1 MRRRIRYTFPVATF
15 SYTAEKTDGEIYQ
28 GIAEAP
34 DRFELYQ
41 IIRQEGGRLLH
52 LSDESAPSFLS
63 LKRWDVLL
71 TRVSQQQKI
80 IFARNLGSMLSAGLS
95 LARALSV
102 MERET
107 KNPRFGMIISH
118 IASEVRRGS
127 QLHVAMTK
135 FSSIF
140 PAQVIAMTRAGEE
153 SGDLAT
159 SLKLAADNLERAHL
173 LKKKIRGA
181 MVYPS
186 IVLVAVV
193 GIGAMMM
200 IFVVPTLT
208 SVFAQ
213 TNSTLPTSTRIVIAI
228 SNALTQHTALF
239 IWVLV
244 VTAILLYTGFKSE
257 KGRVLRSW
265 VLIHTP
271 HIGGLTREVNAAR
284 TARSLSSLIA
294 SGVDVLTAL
303 DITHDVV
310 QNAYFQNVLTSAKN
324 DVGQGLPLSAA
335 FIKHEDL
342 YPAFV
347 GEMMAVG
354 EETGQTADMLK
365 NLAIFYEDEVD
376 RKTKDMSTIV
386 EPFLMIVIGAAVGFF
401 AMSMIT
407 PIYQVTQNIG

>member
-1 MRRRIRYTFPVATF
+1 MVKF

-28 GIAEAP
+28 GIAEAR

-52 LSDESAPSFLS
+52 LSDERALGFLS
-63 LKRWDVLL
+63 LKRWDILL

-80 IFARNLGSMLSAGLS
+80 IFARNVGSMLSAGLS

-107 KNPRFGMIISH
+107 KNPRLGMMISQ
-118 IASEVRRGS
+118 IASDVRRGS
-127 QLHVAMTK
+127 QLHAAMTK
-135 FSSIF
+135 FSGVF
-140 PAQVIAMTRAGEE
+140 PPQIIAMTRAGEE

-159 SLKLAADNLERAHL
+159 SLKLTADNLERAHS

-181 MVYPS
+181 MFYPS
-186 IVLVAVV
+186 IVLIAVV
-193 GIGAMMM
+193 GIGALMM

-213 TNSTLPTSTRIVIAI
+213 TSSTLPTSTRIIIGI
-228 SNALTQHTALF
+228 SNALTRHTTLSLWALV
-239 IWVLV
+239 IA
-244 VTAILLYTGFKSE
+244 AILLYTGFKSE
-257 KGRVLRSW
+257 KGKVLRSW
-265 VLIHTP
+265 ILIRMP
-271 HIGGLTREVNAAR
+271 LIGGLTREVNAAR

-310 QNAYFQNVLTSAKN
+310 QNVYFQAVIATAKK

-365 NLAIFYEDEVD
+365 NLAIFYEEEVD
-376 RKTKDMSTIV
+376 RKTKDMSTII
-386 EPFLMIVIGAAVGFF
+386 EPLLMIVIGAAVGFF
-401 AMSMIT
+401 ALSMIT
-407 PIYQVTQNIG
+407 PIYQVTQHVS